1 MANQNVNIAR
11 FARNVGW
18 DILSNFQTMCLKQD
32 LVYATLQKLS
42 HLRVKWGIE
51 HLHLNFHP
59 QLTSLLWVSIFAL
72 LAFQFPDYF
81 LSRFSRAIKILTAI
95 SSATKPQCLKI
106 KKKSHS
112 TLRAKR
118 ASYVYILSGQKFIK
132 NAKNGPFWR
141 VFENS
146 VTRQDQNLWKVP
158 KMINSNA
165 TF

>member
-1 MANQNVNIAR
+1 MSHLNFWILVFPTNFCLIKIDLSGNTVSSDFQKHAKLTIFGIFNELLSTQNVNIAR
-11 FARNVGW
+11 FARKFEC
-18 DILSNFQTMCLKQD
+18 DILSDFQTMCLKQD

-95 SSATKPQCLKI
+95 SSATKPRCLKI
-106 KKKSHS
+106 
-112 TLRAKR
+112 T
-118 ASYVYILSGQKFIK
+118 
-132 NAKNGPFWR
+132 
-141 VFENS
+141 E
-146 VTRQDQNLWKVP
+146 
-158 KMINSNA
+158 
-165 TF
+165 